1 MSKKIISTILITF
14 LLTGCMTTQ
23 YERGVSSNLVNYLYP
38 KGQLK
43 SHKNDQLP
51 VLEMPLRV
59 GIALVPE
66 SRSDSRFSLT
76 EVEKLNLLESVAVR
90 FKADKSIS
98 HIEVIPELYLKQG
111 RGFIT
116 IEQIA
121 GMYDIDVIAL
131 VSYDQVAINELN
143 NLSLAY
149 WTIVGAY
156 IIPGESTEFQTFVD
170 TAVFDINTRKM
181 LFRAPGVHSDSRYH
195 TAVGFEK
202 KNREMRIESFDVA
215 ANKMIDNLTVELSK
229 FKKRVKEEGIA
240 KVTFRKGVSYGGG
253 GLGWLGVIFLLLLLR
268 FTRIRK

>member
-1 MSKKIISTILITF
+1 MTKKIFSIVALTF
-14 LLTGCMTTQ
+14 ILTGCMTTQ

-51 VLEMPLRV
+51 VLNLPLRV

-66 SRSDSRFSLT
+66 SKTDSRFLLA
-76 EVEKLNLLESVAVR
+76 EFEKQNLLESVAAR

-98 HIEVIPELYLKQG
+98 HIEVIPEIYLKQG

-121 GMYDIDVIAL
+121 NMYDIDVIAL

-143 NLSLAY
+143 NFSLAY

-170 TAVFDINTRKM
+170 TAVFDIKTRKM
-181 LFRAPGVHSDSRYH
+181 LFRAPGLHSNSRNH

-202 KNREMRIESFDVA
+202 RNRKMRIEGFDIA
-215 ANKMIDNLTVELSK
+215 ANKMTENLTVELSK
-229 FKKRVKEEGIA
+229 FKRRVKEEGVA
-240 KVTFRKGVSYGGG
+240 KVAFREGVSYGGG
-253 GLGWLGVIFLLLLLR
+253 GLDWLGIILLFLLLR
-268 FTRIRK
+268 FTRTKN